1 MELVILRPTLVYG
14 PGNPG
19 NLERLDKLV
28 QSHLPLPFAG
38 IRNKRS
44 LLHVSHLAKIIHL
57 ASVAPDV
64 AGLTFLVS
72 DGEDLTISEIAM
84 ALAEAAGVRVRL
96 FYVPKVLL
104 FFVASV
110 FGKRRE
116 IEKLYGSFQID
127 SSMMRTRLGVDVL
140 STRKAIKENV
150 VA

>member
-1 MELVILRPTLVYG
+1 M
-14 PGNPG
+14 
-19 NLERLDKLV
+19 
-28 QSHLPLPFAG
+28 
-38 IRNKRS
+38 
-44 LLHVSHLAKIIHL
+44 
-57 ASVAPDV
+57 
-64 AGLTFLVS
+64 VS